1 VYYLFSLALCVA
13 LVQSSIAQSVY
24 PAIGARTH
32 AMGYSATC
40 SRDGWSV
47 FNNPAGMAGFTAVE
61 TGAGVERVTGF
72 PSFERIS
79 AFAIVPWKLGATAI
93 GASRFGDDL
102 YNEQLITFGYANR
115 FGLASL
121 GAAVRYIRVN
131 TEGFGGK
138 SVASVST
145 GGVAELTPWLL
156 AGAKITNIIQPKLAE
171 GERLPTMM
179 SAAIAVTHREKFVAT
194 LEIEKDLDYEPV
206 IKAGTEYIFNKKFAV
221 RSGFNL
227 NPAAIFGGFGISR
240 SRFTVDYAFCW
251 NTEWPVV
258 HGLSV
263 GFQFIR
269 KERP

>member
-1 VYYLFSLALCVA
+1 MFSLALYVA
-13 LVQSSIAQSVY
+13 LVQFSIAQSVY
-24 PAIGARTH
+24 PAIGARAH

-47 FNNPAGMAGFTAVE
+47 FNNPAGLADFNAVE
-61 TGAGVERVTGF
+61 TGVGAERIPGF
-72 PSFERIS
+72 SSFDRIS
-79 AFAIVPWKLGATAI
+79 AFAVVPLKLGATAF
-93 GASRFGDDL
+93 GAYRFGDDL
-102 YNEQLITFGYANR
+102 YNEQLITFGYANC

-121 GAAVRYIRVN
+121 GAAFRYIRLN

-138 SVASVST
+138 SVASVSA
-145 GGVAELTPWLL
+145 GGIAELTPWLL
-156 AGAKITNIIQPKLAE
+156 VGAKITNIVQPELGE

-179 SAAIAVTHREKFVAT
+179 SAAIAVRYSSKFVAT

-206 IKAGTEYIFNKKFAV
+206 VKAGTEYVFNKKFAI

-227 NPAAIFGGFGISR
+227 NPAAVFGGFGISR
-240 SRFTVDYAFCW
+240 SRFNVDYAFSW

-269 KERP
+269 RERS